1 MSSLLG
7 VIVSI
12 VSDVDMAAAM
22 SAIRAFRIARLFRLV
37 RFLKGLNRMFTALI
51 LSLPKLINVGGIL
64 LLFFFL
70 FSVLGVQLF
79 AKTKFHGPH
88 NFHAHFRH
96 PGRAFLTLLRS
107 VTGEGWNELM
117 HAFSRDL
124 TFFAQSLGEACVN
137 DGGLLYTV

>member
-1 MSSLLG
+1 MTSLVG
-7 VIVSI
+7 FIISVTSKVQ
-12 VSDVDMAAAM
+12 MASAM

-37 RFLKGLNRMFTALI
+37 RFLKGLNRMFTALL

-88 NFHAHFRH
+88 GLHANFRD
-96 PGRAFLTLLRS
+96 PLRAFLTLCRS
-107 VTGEGWNELM
+107 VTGEGWNEMM
-117 HAFSRDL
+117 HALARDDA
-124 TFFAQSLGEACVN
+124 FFV
-137 DGGLLYTV
+137 

>member
-12 VSDVDMAAAM
+12 VTDVEMATAM

-37 RFLKGLNRMFTALI
+37 RFLKGLNRMFSALV
-51 LSLPKLINVGGIL
+51 LSLPKLVNVGGIL

-79 AKTKFHGPH
+79 AKTRFYGPH
-88 NFHAHFRH
+88 DFHANFRD
-96 PGRAFLTLLRS
+96 PGRAFL
-107 VTGEGWNELM
+107 
-117 HAFSRDL
+117 
-124 TFFAQSLGEACVN
+124 
-137 DGGLLYTV
+137 